1 MVNKMKDYLPE
12 IEMDKMKTLLDVE
25 ERYET
30 GKITLEEAREIMRT
44 KVGKIRPYHIAYM
57 EQTLKDGAEDECVRV
72 DMRKV
77 NELLEGFMDTS
88 RPELPAD
95 HPLTHYYKENDEMRK
110 LLLAAEDLVQY
121 PVIKNQWLEL
131 YDQFRQYPK
140 HYHRKQNQLYP
151 LLEKKG
157 FDRPTTTMW
166 NFDDIVR
173 DEIKRCYQL
182 LKDGKDDEFIAA
194 QKEMIA
200 LARDLMDKEE
210 RILYPTSLALI
221 SPAEFE
227 DMKSGDQEIG
237 FAFFDVKHEET
248 PKTATTST
256 ADDSSFAADLQA
268 LLKKHGYSVGSDQE
282 LDVTTGKLTL
292 EQINL
297 IYKHLPVDI
306 SFVDEHEL
314 VKFYSDTDHRIF
326 PRSKNVIGRE
336 VSNCHP
342 RKSVHIVKEIVEKFR
357 NGEQDK
363 AEFWINKPEVFL
375 YIVYFAVHD
384 DAGNFRGVLEM
395 MQDCTHIR
403 SLTGS
408 QTLLTWAN
416 QEQTSPTGNKKGNT
430 PNAPDESPNL
440 TEETAKKPIAI
451 TSETQLK
458 DLFAAYPTLKKELA
472 ARYTPF
478 KMLNSPLG
486 KLILKKATIA
496 SAGERSGLG
505 EEKLIAMIKEI
516 VGME

>member
-12 IEMDKMKTLLDVE
+12 IEMDKMKALLDVE

-88 RPELPAD
+88 RPQLPAD

-173 DEIKRCYQL
+173 DAIKNCYQL
-182 LKDGKDDEFIAA
+182 LEAGDEEQFIAA
-194 QKEMIA
+194 QKEMIE

-268 LLKKHGYSVGSDQE
+268 LLKKHGYSVGKDQE

-516 VGME
+516 VG

>member
-173 DEIKRCYQL
+173 YEIKRCYQL
-182 LKDGKDDEFIAA
+182 LEDGKDDEFIAA

-326 PRSKNVIGRE
+326 PRSKNVI
-336 VSNCHP
+336 
-342 RKSVHIVKEIVEKFR
+342 

-440 TEETAKKPIAI
+440 TKETAKKPIAI

-516 VGME
+516 VG

>member
-12 IEMDKMKTLLDVE
+12 IEMDKMKALLDVE

-173 DEIKRCYQL
+173 DAIKNCYQL
-182 LKDGKDDEFIAA
+182 LEAGDEDQFIAA
-194 QKEMIA
+194 QKEMIE

-268 LLKKHGYSVGSDQE
+268 LLKKHGYSVGKDQE

-416 QEQTSPTGNKKGNT
+416 QEQTSPTGNDKGNT
-430 PNAPDESPNL
+430 PNAPDESPNS

-516 VGME
+516 VG

>member
-12 IEMDKMKTLLDVE
+12 IEMDKMKALLDVE

-88 RPELPAD
+88 RPQLPAD

-173 DEIKRCYQL
+173 DAIKNCYQL
-182 LKDGKDDEFIAA
+182 LEAGDEDQFIAA
-194 QKEMIA
+194 QKEMIE

-221 SPAEFE
+221 SSAEFE

-505 EEKLIAMIKEI
+505 EKKLIAMIKEI
-516 VGME
+516 IG